1 MKVLEAAMKATQMPQ
16 LCGQGRTTMK
26 VEFPMVSGFEGN
38 AIKLSIEMELTG
50 CSSNAHQ
57 GESSGASRDANE
69 NSLTGKEAYVNPAE
83 IAWNQMRKEWVGDRS
98 KKIQRPPEAST
109 ICLTEDMLFY
119 GEPFHQP
126 IPLPAVV
133 DYFVKIWEDE
143 GLFEIA
149 NR

>member
-1 MKVLEAAMKATQMPQ
+1 MIY
-16 LCGQGRTTMK
+16 
-26 VEFPMVSGFEGN
+26 VSDFEGN
-38 AIKLSIEMELTG
+38 AIRLSREMELIG

-57 GESSGASRDANE
+57 GDSSEGSRDANE

-83 IAWNQMRKEWVGDRS
+83 VAWNQMRKEWVGDQS

-109 ICLTEDMLFY
+109 ICLTTSSEDMLLY
-119 GEPFHQP
+119 GEPFRSP

-133 DYFVKIWEDE
+133 NYFVKVWEDE

-149 NR
+149 NSTNKLNSNFHLPQRRFLSRL